1 MEGLQ
6 FENEQL
12 KGLSLAVMKE
22 ALKLKIDESGAK
34 VESEAIMMGI
44 TCIDMDEPRSFILDK
59 TFWIVMKEVGKHPYL
74 CAQIRE
80 PIDK

>member
-1 MEGLQ
+1 MGGLQ

-44 TCIDMDEPRSFILDK
+44 TSIDMNEPRSFILDK
-59 TFWIVMKEVGKHPYL
+59 TFWIVMK
-74 CAQIRE
+74 
-80 PIDK
+80 